1 MTWAGTLMSCVS
13 VQCQLSTVCSSPSA
27 HHSVDRDAC
36 GQVNYRKFMSLL
48 QWQSNP
54 LESERPEVCVCV
66 CVHVCVCVCM
76 CVCVCVCACVC
87 VCVLCVCVWG
97 CVDVGVGVGAA
108 CLLHVSLAHPLLS
121 SPSSMLLAPQ
131 VTR

>member
-1 MTWAGTLMSCVS
+1 MVLVYACLGGRGGMKSEWVGQCVTWAGTLMSCVS

-54 LESERPEVCVCV
+54 LESERPEVCACVCV
-66 CVHVCVCVCM
+66 CVHVCVCVLH
-76 CVCVCVCACVC
+76 
-87 VCVLCVCVWG
+87 VLC
-97 CVDVGVGVGAA
+97 VGAA